1 MKYPFIITIIL
12 KLARLFVRGV
22 SGLENI
28 PKKGGF
34 IIAANHES
42 YLDSYIIG
50 AVIVPKID
58 KQIHFLTFKTG
69 LGIKLFGEKIAH
81 DWAACIF
88 VEKGKEKEALDKT
101 IHLLKKGE
109 IVGIYPGGR
118 TSKRLRKGKTGA
130 VRAALRARV
139 PIVPVGLIGTYN
151 IAPKERRIPALK
163 RCEIRIGEP
172 IYLTKYYNK
181 KITKALLR
189 KLTDELMLEIARLTG
204 KKYLYRG
211 H

>member
-1 MKYPFIITIIL
+1 MAYFFTKLMMLPIL
-12 KLARLFVRGV
+12 RLFIRKVD
-22 SGLENI
+22 GLENL
-28 PKKGGF
+28 PKKAF
-34 IIAANHES
+34 VLSANHES
-42 YLDSYIIG
+42 YFDSYLINAITLPHLDK
-50 AVIVPKID
+50 IV
-58 KQIHFLTFKTG
+58 HVLTVKTG
-69 LGIKLFGEKIAH
+69 LGIKLVGEKISKK
-81 DWAACIF
+81 WAGVILL
-88 VEKGKEKEALDKT
+88 EKGKEKEALDET
-101 IHLLKKGE
+101 VQLLKKGE